1 MWFLLP
7 FYEERGII
15 LYMEMNVTSVEGV
28 DNRAHEGFGV
38 AMLAESL
45 KNSEVQAEALMTIIE
60 SLPEMPEGVG
70 EKINSL
76 A

>member
-1 MWFLLP
+1 
-7 FYEERGII
+7 
-15 LYMEMNVTSVEGV
+15 MNLTSVEGV
-28 DNRAHEGFGV
+28 DGRGQQGFGV

-45 KNSEVQAEALMTIIE
+45 KQSEVQAQALMTIIE

-70 EKINSL
+70 GKVNSL